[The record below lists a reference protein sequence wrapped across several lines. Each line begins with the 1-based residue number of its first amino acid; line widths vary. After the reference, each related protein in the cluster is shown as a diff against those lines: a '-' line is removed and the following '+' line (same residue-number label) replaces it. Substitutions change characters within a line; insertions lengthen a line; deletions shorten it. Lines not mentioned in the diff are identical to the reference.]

1 MAHIAIEIQAQH
13 IWQLFNT
20 NNVQECTAANM
31 LSLSV
36 TYNQIPGNLT
46 KPPPSML
53 DQGSIVHKLR
63 IIVLK
68 ISVLEAQH
76 HHLITDDQSHGSV
89 RQQKMIH
96 PSDPI
101 QKQVRNIYWNP
112 INSPK

>member
-13 IWQLFNT
+13 IWQFFNT

-76 HHLITDDQSHGSV
+76 HHLITDDQSPGSV

-96 PSDPI
+96 PIRP
-101 QKQVRNIYWNP
+101 NP
-112 INSPK
+112 ETG